1 MNDFSSQDFSSQL
14 DFLINE
20 LAKVLLDNLLN
31 EEIDKE
37 EAQEIA
43 QYILDEKRKI
53 VTNEQIN
60 DFLQRLK
67 HKYLI
72 FGQFIDQFE
81 KSISIQNQDQQKI
94 EAIKNQLLKF
104 SQHYQS

>member
-1 MNDFSSQDFSSQL
+1 MNDFPSKL
-14 DFLINE
+14 DFLING

-31 EEIDKE
+31 EEIDRE

-43 QYILDEKRKI
+43 QYILDEKRQI
-53 VTNEQIN
+53 VANEQIN

-72 FGQFIDQFE
+72 FDQFINQFE

-104 SQHYQS
+104 SQHY